1 MLACSPSSSICS
13 PLLFF
18 SAAYQ
23 HSSLFTLLL
32 LLLLLLLISI
42 KAFFLGV
49 CERERACHV
58 RERGGGWQQGEQKND
73 YAQNPIDLLMCERE
87 RATCYMR
94 KLAPL
99 FFFVFFGISHLA
111 LCVRAWKNVNELNQ
125 GQSRWKKCVENEMRE
140 KKNKHKHRTKKPNLT
155 FMAKMTTRTLK
166 TTHGNREKKLL
177 KRFYFLFGPYF
188 CLFTF
193 IVFFSSLLHKI
204 YAKTL
209 KK

>member
-1 MLACSPSSSICS
+1 M
-13 PLLFF
+13 
-18 SAAYQ
+18 
-23 HSSLFTLLL
+23 
-32 LLLLLLLISI
+32 
-42 KAFFLGV
+42 
-49 CERERACHV
+49 

-140 KKNKHKHRTKKPNLT
+140 KKKQTQTQNQKTKFNFYGQNDDENFENYSRKPRKKIVEKVLFPFWALFLPFHFHCFFFPLFCIKFMRKH
-155 FMAKMTTRTLK
+155 
-166 TTHGNREKKLL
+166 
-177 KRFYFLFGPYF
+177 
-188 CLFTF
+188 
-193 IVFFSSLLHKI
+193 
-204 YAKTL
+204 
-209 KK
+209 